1 VRRKEIEERGRK
13 RPGEGY
19 RISECGPIAG
29 SWDGG
34 VIIKE
39 NGCGKVDMKERILM
53 TRMEYSVLKKRM
65 K

>member
-1 VRRKEIEERGRK
+1 
-13 RPGEGY
+13 
-19 RISECGPIAG
+19 
-29 SWDGG
+29 